1 MKKEAP
7 ATTAKRQT
15 NTTKLTPRLKR
26 LLVALLAD
34 KSGLT
39 REEADRAIPASN
51 APEYIRQL
59 KERLGLEIP
68 CERIPFTTVDGYHG
82 KRGVYYLTDA
92 DRQRVK
98 AFLK

>member
-1 MKKEAP
+1 MKKTP
-7 ATTAKRQT
+7 ATTAKRQH

-26 LLVALLAD
+26 LLVALYTA

-39 REEADRAIPASN
+39 REEADRALPASN

-59 KERLGLEIP
+59 KERLGLDIP
-68 CERIPFTTVDGYHG
+68 CEMVPFTTIDGRQS
-82 KRGVYYLTDA
+82 KRGVYSLTEG

-98 AFLK
+98 ALL